1 MQDQV
6 KKGVEDMEVRSYT
19 KLSQKVVHRTT
30 ETSLFDSTLFAVML
44 RSHWVAPRILW
55 ANSILSNFFQ
65 DVLKFEPGREYT
77 GYLDANR
84 VKTAVREKR
93 TVKKEMMSHAKLHKF
108 LKEQNKLFSGYIKAT
123 TEVSKN

>member
-1 MQDQV
+1 M
-6 KKGVEDMEVRSYT
+6 
-19 KLSQKVVHRTT
+19 
-30 ETSLFDSTLFAVML
+30 
-44 RSHWVAPRILW
+44 
-55 ANSILSNFFQ
+55 SNFFQ

-77 GYLDANR
+77 GYQDANR